1 MSKGKGILLALWE
14 MCCALLF
21 TSRVM
26 AMDVDEA
33 YRSIPHRRTVFDETA
48 AQMPDQEKNFLQEF
62 FSLIDQAI
70 VAKVEIVSWINSNG
84 LKGRKEGNYDE
95 ILKQLSSLETPDALK
110 PARQSVIEAIKEQR
124 QFLSRVSIGYSD
136 IEERGIIPRPAILN
150 IVDIGKRGIK
160 AWADRNDYHKPIL
173 AQEPLVVGASHKLIK
188 AYQILMQVYPRETAQ
203 NKQAFFDYLCAL
215 DFL

>member
-1 MSKGKGILLALWE
+1 MSKGKGILLVLWE
-14 MCCALLF
+14 MCCALFF

-48 AQMPDQEKNFLQEF
+48 AMMPDQEKKFLQEF
-62 FSLIDQAI
+62 FSLIDRAI

-84 LKGRKEGNYDE
+84 LKGRKEANYDE
-95 ILKQLSSLETPDALK
+95 ILNQLSALEVPDALK
-110 PARQSVIEAIKEQR
+110 QARQSVIEAIKDQR
-124 QFLSRVSIGYSD
+124 QFLKG
-136 IEERGIIPRPAILN
+136 
-150 IVDIGKRGIK
+150 
-160 AWADRNDYHKPIL
+160 WADRNDYHKPIFT
-173 AQEPLVVGASHKLIK
+173 QEPLVVGACHKLIK